1 MSETPTYSNCSVL
14 NFMTKKV
21 FLGFSYFVGIQ
32 IKKITK
38 NMFITKAIK
47 ANIKKEIS
55 QENF

>member
-1 MSETPTYSNCSVL
+1 
-14 NFMTKKV
+14 MTKKV
-21 FLGFSYFVGIQ
+21 FSAFFHPTGIQ
-32 IKKITK
+32 IKKLTK